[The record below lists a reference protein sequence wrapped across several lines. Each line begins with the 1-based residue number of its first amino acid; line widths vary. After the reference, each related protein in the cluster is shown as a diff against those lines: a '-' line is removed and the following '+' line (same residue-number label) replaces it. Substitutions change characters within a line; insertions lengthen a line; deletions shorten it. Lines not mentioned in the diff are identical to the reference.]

1 MAELEQP
8 TYPVQVNFGLSIE
21 ILADVVVE
29 QVLPIENIKWT
40 LGWHESKRLKNLKDR
55 GVDFRD
61 AGMIFEN
68 RVILKADRRNDYD
81 EERLLALGKVDDEY
95 YMIAYTWRGA
105 ILWIITAWKVGN
117 RGKRRYEK
125 ILSQ

>member
-1 MAELEQP
+1 
-8 TYPVQVNFGLSIE
+8 
-21 ILADVVVE
+21 
-29 QVLPIENIKWT
+29 
-40 LGWHESKRLKNLKDR
+40 
-55 GVDFRD
+55 
-61 AGMIFEN
+61 MIFEN

>member
-68 RVILKADRRNDYD
+68 RVILKADRRNDYG